1 MCRNACRPPTVR
13 VTIVFIVVEGTH
25 DTERF
30 LGTTPFAEGWSYCC
44 AVAVYSVVQYMLSLM
59 KLVATESPG
68 GPYQSLTGDCL
79 TLGPACGLISW
90 HSKPG
95 RQY

>member
-59 KLVATESPG
+59 KLVATESPARSASIKTTRTHSDSPG
-68 GPYQSLTGDCL
+68 LTWW
-79 TLGPACGLISW
+79 AVSIANW
-90 HSKPG
+90 
-95 RQY
+95 